1 MRAEDLVQ
9 LYHYQPLG
17 IRAYV
22 SSMTYQGIKISSMW
36 KMEVKKNGIHFR
48 AETPVEET
56 IRLEEEHDHLRAIAL
71 QP

>member
-1 MRAEDLVQ
+1 MRTEDVVQ
-9 LYHYQPLG
+9 LYHYTPDG
-17 IRAYV
+17 IQIYE
-22 SSMTYQGIKISSMW
+22 SSMTYHGLKISTMW